1 MPTMT
6 KKFNPMKTRFRA
18 TFAGKDLGAKR
29 LGKIDEENEVLHDVQ
44 ITLEGEALGHGVW
57 LDREFCE
64 AVAAAGN
71 ATGDVGLKVRY
82 GHPAMCSDAIGT
94 ELGRAKNFRVVDVE
108 RTVDGNSV
116 KCAGVVADV
125 HLLKSAHSAPQG
137 DIAKHVLETAK
148 EDPGQ
153 FGQSIVFTYSDWVVK
168 DKDGNRHSYKEEVSE
183 PYAKWREENH
193 DADYKACWAKSD
205 ELYAAWLEK
214 SADGKIYAVLG
225 KLHGSD
231 FTDTPAAT
239 DGIFST
245 GTLAEEAETMLEEHP
260 QILEVLEK
268 NPKSVVE
275 FLERTGL
282 AEKVESARLSGLQ
295 AAKDR
300 EIAALKAELESLGA
314 KNAELQRKGVEMLA
328 AAEEQHKVA
337 IQKFEADIKER
348 DEALASATAEREQ
361 LRAELDKTTKALS
374 DTKAALDAET
384 ERYRA
389 QVGTALQQPEE
400 LPTLEEGLKKCSTP
414 AEKSAFIASGKY
426 RKN

>member
-1 MPTMT
+1 MPIN
-6 KKFNPMKTRFRA
+6 KKFNPMKARFRA

-29 LGKIDEENEVLHDVQ
+29 LGRIDEENEVLHDVQ

-64 AVAAAGN
+64 AVATQGN

-108 RTVDGNSV
+108 REIDGQKV
-116 KCAGVVADV
+116 QAAGVVADV

-183 PYAKWREENH
+183 PYAKWREENP
-193 DADYKACWAKSD
+193 DADTEDCWAKSD
-205 ELYAAWLEK
+205 ELYKSWSEK
-214 SADGKIYAVLG
+214 SADGKVYAVLG

-245 GTLAEEAETMLEEHP
+245 NTLAEEAETMLEEHP
-260 QILEVLEK
+260 QIMEVLEK

-282 AEKVESARLSGLQ
+282 AERIESARLSGLQ
-295 AAKDR
+295 AAKDK
-300 EIAALKAELESLGA
+300 EIASLKAEIASLGE
-314 KNAELQRKGVEMLA
+314 KNAELQKKGCEMLA
-328 AAEEQHKVA
+328 AAEDQHKVA

-348 DEALASATAEREQ
+348 DEALASAKAEREQ

-374 DTKAALDAET
+374 DTKAALDAEI

-389 QVGTALQQPEE
+389 QVGTALQQPVA
-400 LPTLEEGLKKCSTP
+400 EGSET
-414 AEKSAFIASGKY
+414 AKSWREAY
-426 RKN
+426 RAMRREQQKN